1 MAQTLRICMLNADV
15 PVPVVYRDRASTYGK
30 IFHRLLCN
38 AANTTWS
45 NLEIISTDFNVLE
58 SEYPANI
65 SEFDAIVISGS
76 ANSAYDDLDWIQTL
90 AGFIRTVYETEPR
103 IKIFGSCFGHQIMCF
118 ALLSKYDVRVEQD
131 PCGWEV
137 GVKEISLHQKFRG
150 TFNKNARN
158 ERGMPEKIRL
168 QFVHHDHVFIPQ
180 SSVLP
185 PTWMTVGSTQHCAV
199 QGVYEPGRILTLQG
213 HFEFDRFVNGETIKF
228 FFPTW
233 EPQLMAETLEAVDA
247 EDDSVAA
254 AEMVVDFFM
263 EGVKGSGGTRGAA
276 FGLLTP
282 PLQEQEPQS

>member
-1 MAQTLRICMLNADV
+1 MAQILRICMLNADV
-15 PVPVVYRDRASTYGK
+15 PVPVVHRDCASTYGK

-45 NLEIISTDFNVLE
+45 NLKIISTDFNVLE

-76 ANSAYDDLDWIQTL
+76 ANSAYDELDWIRTL

-103 IKIFGSCFGHQIMCF
+103 IKIFGSCFGHQIMCS

-137 GVKEISLHQKFRG
+137 GVKEISLHQKFREA
-150 TFNKNARN
+150 FNKNARH
-158 ERGMPEKIRL
+158 ERGMPETMRL
-168 QFVHHDHVFIPQ
+168 QFVHHDHVFIPK
-180 SSVLP
+180 SSALP
-185 PTWMTVGSTQHCAV
+185 PTWMTVGSTHHCAV

-247 EDDSVAA
+247 NDDAVVA
-254 AEMVVDFFM
+254 AEMVLDFLM
-263 EGVKGSGGTRGAA
+263 EGVKGSGGTHGAA

-282 PLQEQEPQS
+282 PLQE